1 MKETVSRDTWM
12 ANKAMP
18 DSISMNIMDRSFLS
32 PVAPSVC
39 SFELYVPLT
48 PRNTLKIL
56 NTTKPVTRAFTIMD
70 RTSAVIT
77 ITSPQY
83 AATVCSCTIFHEP
96 LLDTKVT
103 TGKQLKSTSERRQ
116 L

>member
-1 MKETVSRDTWM
+1 MKETVSQANWM
-12 ANKAMP
+12 VNKAMP
-18 DSISMNIMDRSFLS
+18 DSISMNIMGRSFPS
-32 PVAPSVC
+32 PVAPNVC
-39 SFELYVPLT
+39 SFELYVALT

-56 NTTKPVTRAFTIMD
+56 NTTKPD
-70 RTSAVIT
+70 RTSAVVT

-103 TGKQLKSTSERRQ
+103 TGKQLKS
-116 L
+116 